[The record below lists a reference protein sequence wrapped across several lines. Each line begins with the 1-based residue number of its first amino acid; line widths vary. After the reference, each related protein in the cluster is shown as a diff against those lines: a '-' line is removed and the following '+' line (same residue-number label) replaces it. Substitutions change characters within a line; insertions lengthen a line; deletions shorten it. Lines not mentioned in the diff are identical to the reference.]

1 MYKEV
6 TFRKRRSSEHMNCE
20 VVMDYSEDEMKDFYY
35 TAVRMTTKTDYR
47 VVRELFDLGVI
58 RSHRDMYDLAAR
70 PLSEIEDYGL
80 SKLSIRRVTEW
91 IENND
96 KVERTCE
103 EYMRIAKENGISVIS
118 CENKMY
124 PVNFR
129 VLSGMP
135 KVIYCR
141 GDKELLT
148 RCSAK
153 GSVAIV
159 GSRNASS
166 YALYATDRFASDLS
180 SQGITIVSGMALG
193 VDRKAHEAALKGTG
207 STIAILAGGPDNI
220 YPSENRELYKQI
232 AGKGLILSEMPPGQ
246 QPLRQYFPSRNRL
259 IAGLSDCTLIMEAGA
274 SSGTLHTAS
283 FAASQGKEVFVL
295 PNSIYYENAEGG
307 LKLLEDGCCV
317 LLSTDSVIDSVS
329 QAIIRRKLE
338 NPELEETPEL
348 KPIDKA
354 SRNEE
359 LGKIRLKAD
368 IAPDE
373 VTDEEWNTLI
383 EDELSAK
390 PLDIDN
396 LCRALGLPFYRISEL
411 LIGLQLSGR
420 VVLENGKYALTFL

>member
-1 MYKEV
+1 
-6 TFRKRRSSEHMNCE
+6 
-20 VVMDYSEDEMKDFYY
+20 MDYSEDEMKDFYY

-47 VVRELFDLGVI
+47 VVRELFDLGLI
-58 RSHRDMYDLAAR
+58 RSHRDMYDLAGR
-70 PLSEIEDYGL
+70 PVNEIEDYGL
-80 SKLSIRRVTEW
+80 SNMSLRRVTEW
-91 IENND
+91 IESNG
-96 KVERTCE
+96 KVERACE
-103 EYMRIAKENGISVIS
+103 EYMKIAKENGISVIS
-118 CENKMY
+118 CENSSY

-135 KVIYCR
+135 KVIYCI
-141 GDKELLT
+141 GDKELLK

-153 GSVAIV
+153 GSAAIV
-159 GSRNASS
+159 GSRNASR

-193 VDRKAHEAALKGTG
+193 VDRKAHEAALKGNG

-232 AGKGLILSEMPPGQ
+232 AGKGLIISEMPPGQ

-274 SSGTLHTAS
+274 NSGTLHTAS

-295 PNSIYYENAEGG
+295 PNSIYFENAEGG

-317 LLSTDSVIDSVS
+317 LLSTDGVIDAVS
-329 QAIIRRKLE
+329 QAIIRRKME
-338 NPELEETPEL
+338 NPGLEDEPEM
-348 KPIDKA
+348 KPADKTA
-354 SRNEE
+354 KKEE

-368 IAPDE
+368 KTPDE

-411 LIGLQLSGR
+411 LVGLQLSGR

>member
-1 MYKEV
+1 
-6 TFRKRRSSEHMNCE
+6 MNCE

>member
-1 MYKEV
+1 
-6 TFRKRRSSEHMNCE
+6 MNCE
-20 VVMDYSEDEMKDFYY
+20 AVMGFSEEEMKDFYY
-35 TAVRMTTKTDYR
+35 TAVRMTTKIDYR
-47 VVRELFDLGVI
+47 VIRELSDLGI
-58 RSHRDMYDLAAR
+58 ISSHRDMYE
-70 PLSEIEDYGL
+70 LSGRTEKEFRDSGL
-80 SKLSIRRVTEW
+80 GDTSMRKVTEW

-96 KVERTCE
+96 KVLRACD
-103 EYMRIAKENGISVIS
+103 EYMRIANENGISVIS
-118 CENKMY
+118 CEDSSY

-141 GDKELLT
+141 GNKELLDKCA
-148 RCSAK
+148 RK

-159 GSRNASS
+159 GSRNASR
-166 YALYATDRFASDLS
+166 YALYATNSFARELS
-180 SQGITIVSGMALG
+180 SKGITVVSGMALG
-193 VDRKAHEAALKGTG
+193 VDKKAHEAALQGPG

-220 YPSENRELYKQI
+220 YPTENRELYKRI
-232 AGKGLILSEMPPGQ
+232 AGGGLILSEMPPGQ
-246 QPLRQYFPSRNRL
+246 MPLRQYFPSRNRL

-274 SSGTLHTAS
+274 VSGTLHTAS

-329 QAIIRRKLE
+329 QAIIRRKME
-338 NPELEETPEL
+338 YPETADDSEVKLP
-348 KPIDKA
+348 DKN
-354 SRNEE
+354 SRKEE
-359 LGKIRLKAD
+359 LGRIRLKAD
-368 IAPDE
+368 KSPDE
-373 VTDEEWNTLI
+373 VTEDEWKTLI
-383 EDELSAK
+383 EDELSVK

-411 LIGLQLSGR
+411 LIGLQMSGR